1 MLKINKAT
9 VLRGLFILLR
19 IQEQFLI
26 RLVQGWPLLADPRG
40 SSSAPDRRA
49 VMCSHGPGASAAANP
64 LPWLP
69 PQPSLRGLD
78 ERGRS
83 TNIYTAGQLL
93 AQESMREREQ
103 TQNESEILCQ
113 L

>member
-1 MLKINKAT
+1 
-9 VLRGLFILLR
+9 
-19 IQEQFLI
+19 
-26 RLVQGWPLLADPRG
+26 
-40 SSSAPDRRA
+40 
-49 VMCSHGPGASAAANP
+49 MCSHGPGASAAANP

-93 AQESMREREQ
+93 AQESMRERESRHKMKAKSCASS
-103 TQNESEILCQ
+103 NSFCA
-113 L
+113 